1 MGLPWVQ
8 QAQHI
13 ATLLPPRDRDFLAS
27 REVASIPMRIWLGGA
42 SNWFSFSS
50 QICQPSLALANVIG
64 LSTTL
69 LSGRVMQPA
78 QDWLPISIPQT
89 YLMVA
94 PCEEGADGVLLI
106 AHLLQASFHH
116 PCLFPVTEAS
126 DKPGQPGRALAR
138 VRIGN
143 QASAVLSAQE
153 TAGCCNKPYR
163 PLRLWWTGSRLLK
176 AGHCSDI

>member
-27 REVASIPMRIWLGGA
+27 REAASIPMRIWLGGA

-69 LSGRVMQPA
+69 LSVRVMQPA
-78 QDWLPISIPQT
+78 QDLPPFTIP
-89 YLMVA
+89 V
-94 PCEEGADGVLLI
+94 
-106 AHLLQASFHH
+106 SFPSPWPEQNQPH
-116 PCLFPVTEAS
+116 P
-126 DKPGQPGRALAR
+126 
-138 VRIGN
+138 
-143 QASAVLSAQE
+143 
-153 TAGCCNKPYR
+153 
-163 PLRLWWTGSRLLK
+163 
-176 AGHCSDI
+176 